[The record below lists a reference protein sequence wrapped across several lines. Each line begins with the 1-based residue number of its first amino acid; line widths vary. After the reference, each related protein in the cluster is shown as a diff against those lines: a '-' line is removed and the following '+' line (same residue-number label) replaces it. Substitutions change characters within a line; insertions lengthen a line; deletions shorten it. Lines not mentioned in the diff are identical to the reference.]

1 MHKKWKKRDVYEYM
15 GAGLPE
21 YFEGKLVYVGRP
33 RMKVKIKKKK

>member
-1 MHKKWKKRDVYEYM
+1 MHKKKKRDIYEYM

-33 RMKVKIKKKK
+33 KRVKMKLKKKK